1 MASSIIISTAVVV
14 VTITSTM
21 MIMLFPLANAI
32 SSPSSSTDEA
42 EALRS
47 TGWWNSTS
55 DHCHWDGVFCNN
67 AGRVTGIA
75 LYGSGKELGELSKLD
90 FSSFPS
96 LVELWLSDCGLN
108 GSIPHQIGT
117 LTQLTLLYLYSNNLT
132 GELPLSLANLTQL
145 EVLSFYSNRLHGS
158 ILPEIGKMKNL
169 TVLDLGNN
177 NLTGVIPSSFGNLT
191 NLTFLYLDGN
201 KISGFIPPQIG
212 KLKNLKSFYL
222 SYNRLHGSIP
232 PEIGKLRNLNILNL
246 GYNNLTSVI
255 PSSFGNLTNLTY
267 LFLIWLYPPQIGKMK
282 NLNRLNLGYNNLI
295 GVIPSSFGNLTNLN
309 SLTLR
314 GNQISGFIPPEIGY
328 LLNLSYLDLSENQIS
343 GFIPEEIVNLKKLG
357 HLDMS
362 NNLISGKI
370 PSQLGNLK
378 EVEYFNLSYNNLSG
392 TIPHSISNNY
402 MWTSIDL
409 SHNQL
414 EGQSTTPH
422 EAFGHDKG
430 LCGGINGLSH
440 CKKRHQIVLIV
451 VISLSATLLLSVTA
465 LGFLFH
471 KQKIRKNQ
479 LSKTT
484 KAKNGDLFSIWDYDG
499 TIAYDD
505 IIQATE
511 DFDIKYCIGT
521 GGYGSVYRAQLPSG
535 KVVALKKLHS
545 WERED
550 PTYLKSFENEVQM
563 LSTIQHRNIVK
574 LHGFCLHNRCMFL
587 VYKYM
592 EKGSLYCML
601 RDEVEVVELDWIKRV
616 NVVKSI
622 ASALSYMHHDY
633 VMPIIHR
640 DISSNNILLDSKL
653 EACVSDFGTARL
665 LDPDSS
671 NQTLLVGT
679 YGYIAPEL
687 AYTMVVTEKC
697 DVYSFGMVAL
707 ETMMGMHPGEL
718 VTSLSSSSTQNTT
731 LKDVLDSRLSSPKS
745 TRVANNVALIVSL
758 ALKCLH
764 SNPRFRPSMQEVS
777 LKLVSTKS
785 FPQPISAISLLQLK
799 DEVI

>member
-1 MASSIIISTAVVV
+1 MASSIIISPAVVV
-14 VTITSTM
+14 VTITSIM
-21 MIMLFPLANAI
+21 MIMLFSLANAL

-55 DHCHWDGVFCNN
+55 AHCDWDGVYCND
-67 AGRVTGIA
+67 AGRVTRIS
-75 LYGSGKELGELSKLD
+75 LYDSGKELGELSKLE

-96 LVELWLSDCGLN
+96 LVVLWLDDCGLN

-117 LTQLTLLYLYSNNLT
+117 LTQLTVLSLGRNNLT

-145 EVLSFYSNRLHGS
+145 EYLVLYSNLLHGS
-158 ILPEIGKMKNL
+158 IPPEIGKMKDL
-169 TVLDLGNN
+169 IYFILLDN

-191 NLTFLYLDGN
+191 NLTHLYLYGN
-201 KISGFIPPQIG
+201 QMGGCIPPQIG
-212 KLKNLKSFYL
+212 KMKNLKL
-222 SYNRLHGSIP
+222 
-232 PEIGKLRNLNILNL
+232 LNL
-246 GYNNLTSVI
+246 GYNNLTGVI

-267 LFLIWLYPPQIGKMK
+267 LYLDSNQISGFIPPQIGKMTNLELLELSYNGLHGPIPPEIGKLKNLELLELSYNGLHGPIPPEIGKLK
-282 NLNRLNLGYNNLI
+282 NLNILNLGYNNLI
-295 GVIPSSFGNLTNLN
+295 GVISSSFGNLTNLT
-309 SLTLR
+309 SLTLG

-328 LLNLSYLDLSENQIS
+328 LLDLSYLDLGANQIT
-343 GFIPEEIVNLKKLG
+343 GFIPEEIVNLKKLDY
-357 HLDMS
+357 LDMS

-422 EAFGHDKG
+422 EAFGHNKG
-430 LCGGINGLSH
+430 LCGGIKGLSH
-440 CKKRHQIVLIV
+440 CKKRHQIILIV
-451 VISLSATLLLSVTA
+451 IISVSATLLLSVTV

-511 DFDIKYCIGT
+511 DFDVKYCIGT

-535 KVVALKKLHS
+535 KVVALKKLHG
-545 WERED
+545 WEREN

-563 LSTIQHRNIVK
+563 LSRIQHRNIVK

-616 NVVKSI
+616 NVVKGI
-622 ASALSYMHHDY
+622 ANALSYMHHDSTL
-633 VMPIIHR
+633 PIIHR

-653 EACVSDFGTARL
+653 EAFVADFGTARL

-671 NQTLLVGT
+671 NQTLLAGT
-679 YGYIAPEL
+679 YGYIAP
-687 AYTMVVTEKC
+687 
-697 DVYSFGMVAL
+697 AL
-707 ETMMGMHPGEL
+707 GW
-718 VTSLSSSSTQNTT
+718 
-731 LKDVLDSRLSSPKS
+731 
-745 TRVANNVALIVSL
+745 
-758 ALKCLH
+758 
-764 SNPRFRPSMQEVS
+764 
-777 LKLVSTKS
+777 
-785 FPQPISAISLLQLK
+785 
-799 DEVI
+799 

>member
-1 MASSIIISTAVVV
+1 MVSSVIISTAVVIV
-14 VTITSTM
+14 TSTM
-21 MIMLFPLANAI
+21 MMMLFSLAKAI

-55 DHCHWDGVFCNN
+55 AHCHWDGVYCNN

-75 LYGSGKELGELSKLD
+75 LYGSGKELGELSKLE

-96 LVELWLSDCGLN
+96 LVELNLSACGLN

-117 LTQLTLLYLYSNNLT
+117 LTQLTYLSLGLNNLT

-212 KLKNLKSFYL
+212 KLKNLRFLYL
-222 SYNRLHGSIP
+222 SSNGLHGPIP
-232 PEIGKLRNLNILNL
+232 PEIGKLKNLEVLYLFYNKLHGLIPPEIGNMKKLIFLNL
-246 GYNNLTSVI
+246 RSNNLT
-255 PSSFGNLTNLTY
+255 
-267 LFLIWLYPPQIGKMK
+267 
-282 NLNRLNLGYNNLI
+282 

-362 NNLISGKI
+362 NNLIRGKI
-370 PSQLGNLK
+370 PSQLGYLK
-378 EVEYFNLSYNNLSG
+378 EVEYFNLSHNNLSG

-414 EGQSTTPH
+414 ESQSTTPH

-665 LDPDSS
+665 LDPYSS

-679 YGYIAPEL
+679 YGYIAPGKL
-687 AYTMVVTEKC
+687 DYT
-697 DVYSFGMVAL
+697 
-707 ETMMGMHPGEL
+707 
-718 VTSLSSSSTQNTT
+718 
-731 LKDVLDSRLSSPKS
+731 
-745 TRVANNVALIVSL
+745 
-758 ALKCLH
+758 LH
-764 SNPRFRPSMQEVS
+764 
-777 LKLVSTKS
+777 
-785 FPQPISAISLLQLK
+785 
-799 DEVI
+799 